1 MPVEIG
7 ARAESFSNPLGL
19 LTDCHRRIEMFLRA
33 LIAVAGQS
41 GDGSLNAGQRDAL
54 EKSLT
59 YFRDAAP
66 KHTADEEQSLFPRM
80 RRLDDPDVR
89 AVLGQVERLESEH
102 RVADE
107 LHAQVDRLGRQWLAA
122 GSLSPAELAEV
133 RTALSQLKKIY
144 DRHIAIEDEQVFP
157 LAKKALAP
165 DEQKAVGEEMAAR
178 RGAAAPTTP
187 A

>member
-1 MPVEIG
+1 MPVQIG

-33 LIAVAGQS
+33 LIAVADRS
-41 GDGSLNAGQRDAL
+41 RDGALNAEQRDAL

-80 RRLDDPDVR
+80 RRLDRPEVR
-89 AVLGQVERLESEH
+89 SALAQVEALENEH

-107 LHAQVDRLGRQWLAA
+107 LHAKVDKLGRQWLAT
-122 GSLSPAELAEV
+122 GSLLPAELAQV
-133 RTALSQLKKIY
+133 RTALGELKKIY
-144 DRHIAIEDEQVFP
+144 DDHIRIEDEQVFP
-157 LAKKALAP
+157 LARKVLAP
-165 DEQKAVGEEMAAR
+165 EEQKAVGEEMAAR
-178 RGAAAPTTP
+178 RGAKNCQP
-187 A
+187 